1 MFFYISG
8 VTEGREELLVGLL
21 VEALLYLSLLV
32 QPSKLTI
39 FIDILHEEE

>member
-1 MFFYISG
+1 MNILKDTYI
-8 VTEGREELLVGLL
+8 ELLVGLL